1 MDLNTPECRLIDLI
15 KRMDETNALIY
26 TDTVIEKTPNEDFDE
41 KRKEDEKMEG
51 AIKRLVYTPV
61 DTYKFT
67 AVINMPIDDW
77 SYFFLDGYEESLR
90 KGVQEYVSVFGPTP
104 YPNIYLTDMIF
115 SDRKLLTCVIGL
127 PERSWLSDHNATV
140 GDIEMD
146 ILEIVN
152 DILEFSNT
160 GHVISTE
167 LKLVSFDRRS

>member
-1 MDLNTPECRLIDLI
+1 MDPSTAETRLIDLI
-15 KRMDETNALIY
+15 KRMDQTNAIIY
-26 TDTVIEKTPNEDFDE
+26 TDTIMEKSPNIEFDD

-51 AIKRLVYTPV
+51 AIKRVVYTPV

-67 AVINMPIDDW
+67 AVINMPSDDW
-77 SYFFLDGYEESLR
+77 AYFFLDGYEESLK
-90 KGVQEYVSVFGPTP
+90 KGVHEYVSVLGPT
-104 YPNIYLTDMIF
+104 YFPNIYLTDMIF
-115 SDRKLLTCVIGL
+115 SDRKLLTCDIGL

-167 LKLVSFDRRS
+167 LKLVSFDKRT